1 MTEVA
6 AEPALG
12 SERSSI
18 TRSAG
23 TLAAGVS
30 SGFIA
35 GLLIG
40 GVGGRVAMFILR
52 LTSDASVLG
61 VESDDGFIIGR
72 FSLSTLFLLLAT
84 AFLGSLGGVFY
95 LVVRG
100 WLPTRARVPLMAGYF
115 AVVGG
120 AAVISGKEGGT
131 DFTQLAP
138 LPLAIGFFIAI
149 PALYGVAMSLMAER
163 FLRDGSYIRRT
174 KYGWLAGVIP
184 MVLLQGF
191 GIVILLA
198 SAAAYWVAQ
207 KSPRIVGIWR
217 SNTVAWM
224 GRAFL
229 VATAAYMAVTLA
241 KSAIEI
247 L

>member
-1 MTEVA
+1 MVEVV
-6 AEPALG
+6 AEPVEG
-12 SERSSI
+12 EERSAIS
-18 TRSAG
+18 RSAR

-30 SGFIA
+30 SGFVA

-40 GVGGRVAMFILR
+40 GVGGRIAMFILR

-72 FSLSTLFLLLAT
+72 FSSATVFLLLAA

-95 LVVRG
+95 LVFRD

-115 AVVGG
+115 ALVGG
-120 AAVISGKEGGT
+120 NVFIAGKEGGT
-131 DFTQLAP
+131 DFTLLAP
-138 LPLAIGFFIAI
+138 LPLAIALFIAI
-149 PALYGVAMSLMAER
+149 PTLYGVAMSLMAER

-174 KYGWLAGVIP
+174 KYGWLAGLIP

-191 GIVILLA
+191 GILILLV
-198 SAAAYWVAQ
+198 SSVAYWVAQ

-229 VATAAYMAVTLA
+229 LATAAYMAASLA
-241 KSAIEI
+241 RSVIAI